1 MFHVKR
7 DPARASPEG
16 PSEVRSAA
24 ETRARERQYGRCRR
38 RSLSSRDHLRRGVGR
53 GNPTPRGVNSP
64 KRHSGVWTSSRPT
77 VPCGEL
83 RVARECRRTRPTT
96 PKSHPDGGRTRPGSV
111 TDPPARHP
119 GALSVGRRGWIS
131 GYPSGWT
138 RRGSRDASLREWVAL
153 RSPTSRR
160 AAGGPR
166 AQPRRRTARPPQRRA
181 METCHHRYRS
191 RRPGGRPQPLQTHY
205 GGVSRETCRHIGT
218 GAHPPTLPS
227 LGVFAS
233 AGWDSAPD
241 PNVGAAPDPSPY
253 VASTGRVD
261 PRDPTSELIP
271 DQAAPRQSASARF
284 T

>member
-77 VPCGEL
+77 VPWGEL

-96 PKSHPDGGRTRPGSV
+96 PKSHPDGRPDTARLGDGPSGASPWSFV
-111 TDPPARHP
+111 RWASRLDLRLSERLDPARQP
-119 GALSVGRRGWIS
+119 RCEPEGVGGASEPHQPSSGRRS
-131 GYPSGWT
+131 PSSAEAADGEAAAA
-138 RRGSRDASLREWVAL
+138 ASD
-153 RSPTSRR
+153 
-160 AAGGPR
+160 GDM
-166 AQPRRRTARPPQRRA
+166 PP
-181 METCHHRYRS
+181 
-191 RRPGGRPQPLQTHY
+191 PVPQPAPW
-205 GGVSRETCRHIGT
+205 R
-218 GAHPPTLPS
+218 
-227 LGVFAS
+227 AS
-233 AGWDSAPD
+233 
-241 PNVGAAPDPSPY
+241 
-253 VASTGRVD
+253 
-261 PRDPTSELIP
+261 
-271 DQAAPRQSASARF
+271 SASADSLWGRF

>member
-96 PKSHPDGGRTRPGSV
+96 PKSHPDGRP
-111 TDPPARHP
+111 DPARLGDGP
-119 GALSVGRRGWIS
+119 SGASPWSFVRWASRLDLRLSERLDPARQPRCEPEGVGGASEPHQPSSGRRS
-131 GYPSGWT
+131 SQP
-138 RRGSRDASLREWVAL
+138 
-153 RSPTSRR
+153 
-160 AAGGPR
+160 
-166 AQPRRRTARPPQRRA
+166 QPRRRTARPPQRRA

-205 GGVSRETCRHIGT
+205 GRVSRETCRHIGT
-218 GAHPPTLPS
+218 GAHSPTLPS

-253 VASTGRVD
+253 VRLQGGLIHATPPAS
-261 PRDPTSELIP
+261 
-271 DQAAPRQSASARF
+271 
-284 T
+284 